1 MSALPRKLPQ
11 FKPLPHSRE
20 TAAKGKPKP
29 KEPSQKADSK
39 TPKKILEFDRNSQ
52 IFWNLLALKRFLD
65 LMQNLNF
72 EEIFQLIWKFLNYI

>member
-39 TPKKILEFDRNSQ
+39 TPKK
-52 IFWNLLALKRFLD
+52 
-65 LMQNLNF
+65 
-72 EEIFQLIWKFLNYI
+72 FLNLIEILKNSEIS